1 MAKITRFSVWGL
13 LDKLDNWITVFWD
26 KFTGAS
32 EPFLVPPEEVATRPD
47 VRADAFADAFSGSDF
62 ESGYLALTE
71 NGFRRQITLL
81 EGVTTVEPWKARAY
95 RPCNSEKSRVF
106 RVADS
111 GEDSVEFIREKNR
124 YYVQGRNPEGGVRLN
139 GRKLPSDER
148 TELKPCDAIQFSH
161 TTLTFFLPEYQARK

>member
-1 MAKITRFSVWGL
+1 MAKITRFSVLGL

-32 EPFLVPPEEVATRPD
+32 EPFLVPAEEAATRSD
-47 VRADAFADAFSGSDF
+47 VRADAFSGSDF

-95 RPCNSEKSRVF
+95 RPC
-106 RVADS
+106 DS
-111 GEDSVEFIREKNR
+111 GK
-124 YYVQGRNPEGGVRLN
+124 
-139 GRKLPSDER
+139 
-148 TELKPCDAIQFSH
+148 TA
-161 TTLTFFLPEYQARK
+161 FFG